1 MLKRT
6 FVLGEDWVF
15 LKIYTGINTADRLV
29 SAQVFT
35 LAASLESEG
44 IIQKWFFIRYS
55 DANGFHLRVRFCL
68 AETRYLAELIE
79 RIGTVLKP
87 LIDDNIVRSIAYDT
101 YFREIERYG
110 ESVYPQTEE
119 IFHIDSICV
128 AACLSQ
134 INQQA
139 GDVNLRWTTAV
150 AMIND
155 LLDAASISLLEKKEI
170 IVRCR
175 DSFRREF
182 EVEKPEQTRLF
193 DKKYRDNRKSINE
206 AVDHNCFPQ
215 EIFCAL
221 ERRKN
226 ALKTVTDTWERI
238 NIPSILH
245 MTCNRMFITS
255 NRLCELT
262 IYEYLSRYYVSEI
275 ARQKYNK
282 EASHNNDA
290 KRCGA

>member
-1 MLKRT
+1 MLKRS
-6 FVLGEDWVF
+6 FILGEDWVF

-55 DANGFHLRVRFCL
+55 DEKGFHLRVRFL
-68 AETRYLAELIE
+68 LVEIKYLATLIE
-79 RIGTVLKP
+79 RICAVLMP
-87 LIDDNIVRSIAYDT
+87 LIDDNTIRSIAYDT

-119 IFHIDSICV
+119 IFHIDSTCV
-128 AACLSQ
+128 AACLCQ

-139 GDVNLRWTTAV
+139 GDTNLRWTTAV
-150 AMIND
+150 AMIDD
-155 LLDAASISLLEKKEI
+155 LLDAASISLEDKKEI
-170 IVRCR
+170 IVKCR

-193 DKKYRDNRKSINE
+193 DRKYRENRKRINE
-206 AVDHNCFPQ
+206 AVSHSCFPQ
-215 EIFCAL
+215 EIVCAL
-221 ERRKN
+221 ESRKN
-226 ALKTVTDTWERI
+226 ALKTVTETWGKM
-238 NIPSILH
+238 NISSLLH

>member
-1 MLKRT
+1 MKYVCLSIQIKKMLKRT

-15 LKIYTGINTADRLV
+15 LKIYAGVNTADRLI

-35 LAASLESEG
+35 LSMSLESEG
-44 IIQKWFFIRYS
+44 IIKKWFFIRYS

-68 AETRYLAELIE
+68 AETKYLAELIE
-79 RIGTVLKP
+79 RIRIVLKP
-87 LIDDNIVRSIAYDT
+87 LIDDNTIRSIAYDT
-101 YFREIERYG
+101 YSREIERYG
-110 ESVYPQTEE
+110 ESVYPQTED

-128 AACLSQ
+128 ADCLCQ
-134 INQQA
+134 INQQS
-139 GDVNLRWTTAV
+139 GDANMRWMCAV

-155 LLDAASISLLEKKEI
+155 LLDAASISLAEKKEI

-175 DSFRREF
+175 DAFRGEF
-182 EVEKPEQTRLF
+182 GVEKPEQTRLF

-206 AVDHNCFPQ
+206 AINHGCFPQ
-215 EIFCAL
+215 EIVCAL

-226 ALKTVTDTWERI
+226 ALISVTNTWEEI
-238 NIPSILH
+238 KIPSVLH

-262 IYEYLSRYYVSEI
+262 LYEYLSRYYISEI
-275 ARQKYNK
+275 ARQKYDK
-282 EASHNNDA
+282 
-290 KRCGA
+290 